1 MRLGDIK
8 DDIVTVKQ
16 TKTGK
21 TLQIPFHTELRSIG
35 AECRKRAAIFLIS
48 KSSGSELNTDDF
60 HAMST
65 REMKKEPQGSIRR
78 EGFVFH
84 GLRKNACSKL
94 FEVGCTAK
102 EVESIAGQSPAMVAH
117 YSKRANQS
125 KLAKSAISKMEAGE
139 RNI

>member
-1 MRLGDIK
+1 MR
-8 DDIVTVKQ
+8 Q

-21 TLQIPFHTELRSIG
+21 TLQIPFHAELRPIV

-60 HAMST
+60 HAMWT

-84 GLRKNACSKL
+84 GLRKNACIKL
-94 FEVGCTAK
+94 FEVGCTEK
-102 EVESIAGQSPAMVAH
+102 EVESITGQSPAMVAH
-117 YSKRANQS
+117 YSKRVNQL
-125 KLAKSAISKMEAGE
+125 KLAQSAMSKMEGGKKGTY
-139 RNI
+139 NQQDL